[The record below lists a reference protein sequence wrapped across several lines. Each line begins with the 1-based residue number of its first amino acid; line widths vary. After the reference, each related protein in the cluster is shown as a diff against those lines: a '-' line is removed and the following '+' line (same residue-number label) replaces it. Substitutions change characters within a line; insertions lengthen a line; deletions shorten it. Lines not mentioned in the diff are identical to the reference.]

1 MYVKHCF
8 SAFACA
14 LTLGLAT
21 GGYAQQAKTQAPGS
35 AAPAVYPITTA
46 YPEGYALAAPA
57 LLTPSQVFHTAIP
70 VKVFPHT
77 DGPHA
82 LAITNQPI
90 YRSGDTVGGANFD
103 NTFIGTTDSAGLLAL
118 SDVLD
123 DIYLPSGIAGTAGV
137 TLTGFAAVASA
148 VNSTPT
154 AYGRLIIYDS
164 IDDLNATNGAVNQ
177 LAMYDFEIDN
187 LVPGSPTLGSTGVQ
201 GKFDIPVGQ
210 QIVLTHD
217 LSATGNQRYG
227 VATRFY
233 TDATRTTISK
243 DIGVTFVYDDGKP
256 GDNRPTLGESFG
268 GFFPDNDY
276 SGNFQTP
283 GKSGFSY
290 VWQGAGYE
298 SNIFM
303 ELDGTSAN
311 NLTFDASGT
320 LTFQGLPHGSPA
332 QAVKITLT
340 STTSPTNKPL
350 VFNITLNLADVKTG
364 TVVTGQAGTY
374 TLIGIPADTYNI
386 DIKPANNPAA
396 DLLAKDI
403 TKQNLLGANATFAA
417 TTTTATGNIALE
429 GVPDLSATSFNAL
442 PGTFTIG
449 FYTPGSVTPGT
460 PATPVYSATVSL
472 KTTPG
477 SANGSYSVSGIPFGT
492 YDVIIKGAKNLAV
505 KLPSVALTTPNAT
518 LADALL
524 PAGDANNDDIVD
536 TTDFGVLVGVYGSDS
551 NVTGSGYDASADFN
565 FDGIVDTSDFGLLV
579 GEYGNQGP
587 L

>member
-1 MYVKHCF
+1 MYVNRYI
-8 SAFACA
+8 SALACA
-14 LTLGLAT
+14 LTFGFAT
-21 GGYAQQAKTQAPGS
+21 GSHADDVKSGPAKASSGRLPMTQ
-35 AAPAVYPITTA
+35 A
-46 YPEGYALAAPA
+46 YPEGFTPAP
-57 LLTPSQVFHTAIP
+57 HI
-70 VKVFPHT
+70 
-77 DGPHA
+77 
-82 LAITNQPI
+82 
-90 YRSGDTVGGANFD
+90 
-103 NTFIGTTDSAGLLAL
+103 AGLLSPRDIFHTVTPVRLKPMKYVPEGATGPHPMAI
-118 SDVLD
+118 SGTAFYQNVGGGFYDASAHDALD
-123 DIYLPSGIAGTAGV
+123 DIYLPVGIAGSTGV
-137 TLTGFAAVASA
+137 TLTGFTASGRNNDT
-148 VNSTPT
+148 VVHDL
-154 AYGRLIIYDS
+154 YGMITFYDS
-164 IDDLNATNGAVNQ
+164 IDLTSLSNVAVKPLASYQYTVTAVPAATSFRVGPFV
-177 LAMYDFEIDN
+177 LASSN
-187 LVPGSPTLGSTGVQ
+187 VVGPT
-201 GKFDIPVGQ
+201 
-210 QIVLTHD
+210 LTHD
-217 LSATGNQRYG
+217 LGTTGGGVYG
-227 VATRFY
+227 VSIGYY
-233 TDATRTTISK
+233 TDTTYKTLSTTATCRFAYSFLPQ
-243 DIGVTFVYDDGKP
+243 IG
-256 GDNRPTLGESFG
+256 
-268 GFFPDNDY
+268 Y
-276 SGNFQTP
+276 SGSLFWPDINNDGTFPITQPNT
-283 GKSGFSY
+283 
-290 VWQGAGYE
+290 GYWYGGPPY
-298 SNIFM
+298 NANLQM

-311 NLTFDASGT
+311 DLTFDASGT

-396 DLLAKDI
+396 DLLAQNI
-403 TKQNLLGANATFAA
+403 TTVNLYGVDATFVA